1 MEATYIMFIILYM
14 FLQRVGEIFTN
25 SSLFAAWGGG
35 IVPEEQE
42 NRKRPSCFQFCIQ
55 LVKSSANFMEEA

>member
-1 MEATYIMFIILYM
+1 M

-25 SSLFAAWGGG
+25 SSLFAAWDGG

-42 NRKRPSCFQFCIQ
+42 KRRRPSCFQFCIQ
-55 LVKSSANFMEEA
+55 LVMSSANFMDEA

>member
-1 MEATYIMFIILYM
+1 MFS
-14 FLQRVGEIFTN
+14 QRVGEIFTN

-42 NRKRPSCFQFCIQ
+42 KRRRLSCFQFCIQ
-55 LVKSSANFMEEA
+55 LVKSSANFMDEA